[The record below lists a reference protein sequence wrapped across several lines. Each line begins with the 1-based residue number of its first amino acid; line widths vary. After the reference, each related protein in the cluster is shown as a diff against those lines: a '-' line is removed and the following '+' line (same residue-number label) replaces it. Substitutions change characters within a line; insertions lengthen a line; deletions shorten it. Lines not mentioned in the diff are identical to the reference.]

1 MKWEDI
7 PAALEAVR
15 ARGQYREISD
25 LRMES
30 ASRGRLRDGTEALVF
45 HSNDYLGMTHEPAV
59 IEAARLALRWGT
71 GSGGARLTSGASFE
85 LSDLERELARFKGQE
100 AALVFNTGYMTNL
113 GVLYGLAGPGDVIF
127 SDSLNHASL
136 IDGCRISRARV
147 AVYPHSDM
155 DALARLLRDT
165 DCAGG
170 RYIVTDGVF
179 SMDGDVARLPDL
191 AELARTGY
199 ARLLVDD
206 AHATGVIG
214 ETGRGTAE
222 YWHMEGAVDLQVGT
236 LSKAL
241 GAEGGFVCA
250 ARPVIEW
257 LRNRSRPFIFS
268 TAIGPATAAAALRA
282 LRLLEAQPERYLGR
296 LRRNTARLRGALT
309 DAGVPLLPG
318 DTPILPIVIG
328 DETKAVAFAAA
339 CRKEGLLLSAIR
351 PPSVPEGT
359 SRIRL
364 TVTAAHTEGEIDR
377 AASILISTWRALA
390 GSSPVGSAR
399 RM

>member
-1 MKWEDI
+1 MKLSHI
-7 PAALEAVR
+7 PAALDAVR
-15 ARGQYREISD
+15 ARGEYRTISD

-30 ASRGRLRDGTEALVF
+30 AARGTGRDGTARLVF

-59 IEAARLALRWGT
+59 IAAARDALRWGT

-85 LSDLERELARFKGQE
+85 LSDLEAELARFKGYE

-113 GVLYGLAGPGDVIF
+113 GVLYGLADKRDVIF

-155 DALARLLRDT
+155 DALRRLLRDT
-165 DCAGG
+165 PCEGE
-170 RYIVTDGVF
+170 RFIITDGVF
-179 SMDGDVARLPDL
+179 SMDGDVADLPAL
-191 AELARTGY
+191 AELAHTY
-199 ARLLVDD
+199 NARLLVDD

-222 YWHMEGAVDLQVGT
+222 YWHLPGVIDLQVGT

-241 GAEGGFVCA
+241 GSEGGFLCA
-250 ARPVIEW
+250 SRPVVEW

-268 TAIGPATAAAALRA
+268 TAIGPATAAAALSA
-282 LRLLEAQPERYLGR
+282 LRLLEADPAHYLGR
-296 LRRNTARLRGALT
+296 LRRNTALLRDALT
-309 DAGVPLLPG
+309 EAGLPLLAG
-318 DTPILPIVIG
+318 HTPILPLVMG
-328 DETKAVAFAAA
+328 DPGKTAAFAAR
-339 CRKEGLLLSAIR
+339 CRAEGLLLSAIR

-364 TVTAAHTEGEIDR
+364 TVTAAHSPDDIDR
-377 AASILISTWRALA
+377 AASILIRTWRTL
-390 GSSPVGSAR
+390 S
-399 RM
+399 